1 MHRHRSAVGIG
12 NSRSQP
18 SELPAMRILDNPYD
32 RPKQSRPKINPSR
45 QYQSAPRLAMN
56 KIRPDVPRLIKKQ
69 PKTANKDIKLENSLP
84 QAPKSRH
91 PRLTEISHKS
101 DQIQSA
107 AIKSRKTA
115 RDKPQVVNDI
125 VVISK
130 HHLASMLAIDSHEE
144 SVFNI
149 DIDLE
154 SQPSIVKIDA
164 EPASAFNRERMYG
177 RDYLLLDMRN
187 PDEFEACRVFYCTYA
202 LT

>member
-1 MHRHRSAVGIG
+1 MHRHRFAVGIG

-32 RPKQSRPKINPSR
+32 RPKPSRPKINPSR

-56 KIRPDVPRLIKKQ
+56 KMRPDVIKKQ

-84 QAPKSRH
+84 PALKSRH
-91 PRLTEISHKS
+91 SRPTEISHKY

-107 AIKSRKTA
+107 AVKSRKTA
-115 RDKPQVVNDI
+115 KDKPQVVNDI

-154 SQPSIVKIDA
+154 SHPSIVKIDA
-164 EPASAFNRERMYG
+164 EPASAFNRERMYE

-187 PDEFEACRVFYCTYA
+187 PDEFEACRVFDCTYA